1 MDLILRNLSNQIERE
16 YNPAVIEL
24 KNILKFKRISILQLI
39 ALTCSKFWY
48 NICSWLCRSGLLMDT
63 HIKMDTKNLK

>member
-24 KNILKFKRISILQLI
+24 KNILKLKRISIHNWLFW
-39 ALTCSKFWY
+39 CSKFG
-48 NICSWLCRSGLLMDT
+48 IITGS
-63 HIKMDTKNLK
+63 